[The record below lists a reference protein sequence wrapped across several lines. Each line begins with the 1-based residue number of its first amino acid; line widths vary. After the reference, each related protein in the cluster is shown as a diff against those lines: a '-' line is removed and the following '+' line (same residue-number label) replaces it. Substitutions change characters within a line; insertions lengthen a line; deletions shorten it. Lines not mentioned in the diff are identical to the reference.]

1 MNRYFRKAYVG
12 LGVAAIGFSI
22 LLFVGLRQLDGQ
34 RAAIRDV
41 FVTGGWVAVQ
51 SQVELARF
59 LDELGAYNAGTST
72 HDDVLLRFELLFSRA
87 DILTVGEES
96 ALVREL
102 PGAVET
108 IRDLIRR
115 LNALEPQIES
125 LVAGDT
131 ASYVR
136 IRDNLHVFLRPLQE
150 ISRQAMVTAR
160 IERSRDQIN
169 AATRRVELAFI
180 GIVLSILPLLFSLY
194 RKIRTGQML
203 RASAELARRQ
213 AVREKEKAELANR
226 AKSQFLANMSHELRT
241 PLNAIIGFSDT
252 MAQQLLGKLGDNY
265 RQYAQ
270 DIRDCGHHLLE
281 LIDDILDLSMVEAG
295 GAIVTEEV
303 VDPGQILTTVNTL
316 VAGQAQR
323 GGITVT
329 RDVAAGTPRLRAD
342 PRKLKQILLNIASN
356 AIKFTASGGHV
367 RLNVMA
373 ANDGGIAFHVTDDG
387 IGMSEQDVAL
397 ALRPFQQLE
406 DQWSRVHEGTGLGL
420 PLAKAFLEL
429 HGGRLNI
436 DSTPGTGTEVVVWF
450 PPSRVVS
457 VADPAPNTAKAP
469 HPDASMSGAAPL

>member
-1 MNRYFRKAYVG
+1 MIPKVFRQAYVG
-12 LGVAAIGFSI
+12 LALAAVGFSI
-22 LLFVGLRQLDGQ
+22 LLFVGLRQLDDQ
-34 RAAIRDV
+34 RAAIKDILI
-41 FVTGGWVAVQ
+41 TGGWATVQ

-59 LDELGAYNAGTST
+59 LDTLAAYSVGTET
-72 HDDVLLRFELLFSRA
+72 DRDNVDLRFEILLSR
-87 DILTVGEES
+87 IKVLQVGDES
-96 ALVREL
+96 DRVRAE
-102 PGAVET
+102 PGANALIGDLTTVLDAVE
-108 IRDLIRR
+108 RDLEK
-115 LNALEPQIES
+115 LEY
-125 LVAGDT
+125 GDT
-131 ASYVR
+131 AAYER
-136 IRDNLHVFLRPLQE
+136 IRTNLHPFLRPLQE
-150 ISRQAMVTAR
+150 LSRELLVTAR
-160 IERSRDQIN
+160 INDRRGSIDR
-169 AATRRVELAFI
+169 ATWRVELAFI
-180 GIVLSILPLLFSLY
+180 GIMLSVVPLFFVLY

-295 GAIVTEEV
+295 GAVVSEEV
-303 VDPGQILTTVNTL
+303 VDPSQILGTLNTL
-316 VAGQAQR
+316 VSGQAQR
-323 GGITVT
+323 GGITLT
-329 RDVAAGTPRLRAD
+329 REVAPDTPRLRAD
-342 PRKLKQILLNIASN
+342 PRKLKQILLNLASN

-367 RLNVMA
+367 QISVRPA
-373 ANDGGIAFHVTDDG
+373 DDGGIAFHIADDG

-429 HGGRLNI
+429 HGGRLDI
-436 DSTPGTGTEVVVWF
+436 ASTPGEGTEVIVWF
-450 PPSRVVS
+450 PPSRVIRI
-457 VADPAPNTAKAP
+457 
-469 HPDASMSGAAPL
+469 ASANQAATEAAAAIASA

>member
-1 MNRYFRKAYVG
+1 MIPRVFRQAYVG
-12 LGVAAIGFSI
+12 LALAAIGFSI
-22 LLFVGLRQLDGQ
+22 LLFVGLRQLDDQ
-34 RAAIRDV
+34 RAAIKDILI
-41 FVTGGWVAVQ
+41 TGGWATVQ

-59 LDELGAYNAGTST
+59 LDSLAAYSVGIDN
-72 HDDVLLRFELLFSRA
+72 DRENVELRFEILMSRVNL
-87 DILTVGEES
+87 LTVGDES
-96 ALVREL
+96 ARVRAE
-102 PGAVET
+102 PGA
-108 IRDLIRR
+108 
-115 LNALEPQIES
+115 NALITDLKTVLDAVERDMAN
-125 LVAGDT
+125 LDHGDT
-131 ASYVR
+131 ATFSR
-136 IRDNLHVFLRPLQE
+136 IRGTLQPFLRPLQE
-150 ISRQAMVTAR
+150 LSREMLVTAR
-160 IERSRDQIN
+160 INDRRGSIDR
-169 AATRRVELAFI
+169 ATLRVELAFI
-180 GIVLSILPLLFSLY
+180 GIMLSIVPLLFVLY

-295 GAIVTEEV
+295 GAVVAEEV
-303 VDPGQILTTVNTL
+303 VDPSQILSTLNTL
-316 VAGQAQR
+316 ISGQAQR

-329 RDVAAGTPRLRAD
+329 REVPADTPRLRAD
-342 PRKLKQILLNIASN
+342 PRKLKQILLNLASN

-367 RLNVMA
+367 RVSVSVA
-373 ANDGGIAFHVTDDG
+373 SDGGLVFHIADDG

-436 DSTPGTGTEVVVWF
+436 DSTPGVGTEVCVWF

-457 VADPAPNTAKAP
+457 QTVTSAAGVTPSQPADANAATA
-469 HPDASMSGAAPL
+469 